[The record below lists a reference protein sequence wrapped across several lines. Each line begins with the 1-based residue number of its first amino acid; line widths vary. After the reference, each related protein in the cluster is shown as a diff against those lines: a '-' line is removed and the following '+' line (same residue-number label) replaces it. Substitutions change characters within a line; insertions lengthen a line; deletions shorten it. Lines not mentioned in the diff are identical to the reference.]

1 MEILNYNS
9 GSLSASVTGLTASTN
24 YLIELNDLITGNEYS
39 ASATSNVSGTVVF
52 TMPSNFKEYTAKLAA
67 SVKKISN
74 DDLVKI
80 FNIDIV
86 RPYTNI
92 SSIVTALKVTNTQ
105 ATEYERLAR
114 YIIDSHTGGFEYTRK
129 KKEFIGD
136 NSDQLL
142 IDEPITGKIYS
153 ILENNEIMFERDDSL
168 KNNDQEFVYKKQLN
182 AIVQNLPN
190 GNNRVDYTKVW
201 RDRYLDVEFY
211 DGYEYSVDADFG
223 WKVIPQD
230 IQDATDMLIQDI
242 ATDSLK
248 YVNRYI
254 ESFDNDDFKIK
265 FAKNWTA
272 STGNR
277 VVDRILEKYQKPI
290 RVGVF

>member
-24 YLIELNDLITGNEYS
+24 FLIELNDLITGDEYS
-39 ASATSNVSGTVVF
+39 ASATSNTSGIAVF

-80 FNIDIV
+80 LNIDIV

-92 SSIVTALKVTNTQ
+92 SAVVTALKITNTQ

-153 ILENNEIMFERDDSL
+153 ILENNEVMFERDAAL
-168 KNNDQEFVYKKQLN
+168 TNNNQEFVYKKQLG

-190 GNNRVDYTKVW
+190 GNNRVNYSKVW
-201 RDRYLDVEFY
+201 RDRYLDLEFY
-211 DGYEYSVDADFG
+211 DGYEYLVDADFG

-242 ATDSLK
+242 ATDTLR

-277 VVDRILEKYQKPI
+277 LVDKILEKYQKPI
-290 RVGVF
+290 RVGVL

>member
-1 MEILNYNS
+1 
-9 GSLSASVTGLTASTN
+9 
-24 YLIELNDLITGNEYS
+24 
-39 ASATSNVSGTVVF
+39 
-52 TMPSNFKEYTAKLAA
+52 MPSNFKEYTAKLAA

-92 SSIVTALKVTNTQ
+92 SAIVTALKVTNTQ

-114 YIIDSHTGGFEYTRK
+114 YIIDSHTGGFEYMRK

-153 ILENNEIMFERDDSL
+153 ILENNEVMFERDNDL
-168 KNNDQEFVYKKQLN
+168 NNNDQEFVYKRQLS

-190 GNNRVDYTKVW
+190 GNNRVNYTRVW
-201 RDRYLDVEFY
+201 RDRYLDLEFY
-211 DGYEYSVDADFG
+211 NGYEYLVDADFG

-230 IQDATDMLIQDI
+230 IQDAADMLIQDI

-277 VVDRILEKYQKPI
+277 VVDRILEKYQRPI
-290 RVGVF
+290 RVGMF